1 MTTEPTT
8 AGGPAAA
15 PSSSTAS
22 AGDLLE
28 LVRTGRASTRTEL
41 AQATGLSRTAVIGR
55 VSTLLDAG
63 LLLPG
68 EELASTGGRPP
79 ASLVFNRRA
88 GVVLAAAVGRSRS
101 QLGVFDLDGQE
112 LAGVWADHEVG
123 AGPEALMPV
132 VAARFRELLEGIE
145 PGVLAVGMS
154 LSGTVDPVRVMS
166 VDSPVMR
173 GWDGVP
179 LAPYLAEVTDAPVH
193 LANDATALA
202 TSELLNQPHPP
213 RDALVLKAST
223 GLGIGIVAGGE
234 VLHGAAGAT
243 GEMGHSKHS
252 AADGLT
258 CRCGATGCLETIAG
272 GWALVQRLQESA
284 PELGAGHVRD
294 LVRLAL
300 AGDPVA
306 RGLVIE
312 SSRHVG
318 DLLANA
324 VNLLNPEVVV
334 IGGDMGGAFDLY
346 VAGVRQQVY
355 ANAAAMNTRNLV
367 FRPAV
372 HGDRAGLVGC
382 AAIAIE
388 AVLSP
393 AAVDAVL
400 AARP

>member
-1 MTTEPTT
+1 MTTEVAVPTGSGP
-8 AGGPAAA
+8 AGGG
-15 PSSSTAS
+15 TAS

-41 AQATGLSRTAVIGR
+41 AQATGLSRTAVITR
-55 VSTLLDAG
+55 VSALLEAG

-79 ASLVFNRRA
+79 ASLVFDNRA
-88 GVVLAAAVGRSRS
+88 GVVLAAAIGRSRA
-101 QLGVFDLDGQE
+101 QLGVFDLDGRE
-112 LAGVWADHEVG
+112 LAGVWSDHEVG
-123 AGPEALMPV
+123 TGPEELMPE
-132 VAARFRELLEGIE
+132 VASRFGSLLEGVE
-145 PGVLAVGMS
+145 PRVLAVGMS

-173 GWDGVP
+173 GWGGVP
-179 LAPYLAEVTDAPVH
+179 LAPYLAEVTGAPVH

-202 TSELLNQPHPP
+202 TSELLGQPHPP
-213 RDALVLKAST
+213 REALVLKAST
-223 GLGIGIVAGGE
+223 GLGIGIIAGGE
-234 VLHGAAGAT
+234 VLNGAAGAT

-252 AADGLT
+252 AAGGRT

-272 GWALVQRLQESA
+272 GWALVQRLQDAA
-284 PELGAGHVRD
+284 PELAAGHVRD
-294 LVRLAL
+294 LVRLAIE
-300 AGDPVA
+300 GDPVA
-306 RGLVIE
+306 RGLLIE

-355 ANAAAMNTRNLV
+355 ANAASMNTRDLT
-367 FRPAV
+367 FRPAA

-393 AAVDAVL
+393 AAVDAFL

>member
-1 MTTEPTT
+1 MTTEVS
-8 AGGPAAA
+8 AGG
-15 PSSSTAS
+15 
-22 AGDLLE
+22 LLE
-28 LVRTGRASTRTEL
+28 LVRTGRAGTRTEL
-41 AQATGLSRTAVIGR
+41 SQATGLSRTAVVTR
-55 VSTLLDAG
+55 VAALLEAG
-63 LLLPG
+63 LLRAG
-68 EELASTGGRPP
+68 EERASTGGRPP
-79 ASLVFNRRA
+79 ASLLFNNRA
-88 GVVLAAAVGRSRS
+88 GVVLAAAVGRSRT

-112 LAGVWADHEVG
+112 LAGVWSDHEVG
-123 AGPEALMPV
+123 TGPDDLMPV
-132 VAARFRELLEGIE
+132 VASRLRDLLDGVE
-145 PGVLAVGMS
+145 PRVLAVGMS
-154 LSGTVDPVRVMS
+154 LSGTVDPDRVMS

-202 TSELLNQPHPP
+202 TSELLGQPQPP
-213 RDALVLKAST
+213 REALVLKAST
-223 GLGIGIVAGGE
+223 GLGLGLIAGGE
-234 VLHGAAGAT
+234 VLHGAGGAT

-252 AADGLT
+252 AAVGLT

-284 PELGAGHVRD
+284 PDLGAGHVRD

-300 AGDPVA
+300 DGDPVA

-355 ANAAAMNTRNLV
+355 ANAAAMNTRDLV
-367 FRPAV
+367 FRPAA
-372 HGDRAGLVGC
+372 HGDRAGLLGC

-393 AAVDAVL
+393 AAVDAFL